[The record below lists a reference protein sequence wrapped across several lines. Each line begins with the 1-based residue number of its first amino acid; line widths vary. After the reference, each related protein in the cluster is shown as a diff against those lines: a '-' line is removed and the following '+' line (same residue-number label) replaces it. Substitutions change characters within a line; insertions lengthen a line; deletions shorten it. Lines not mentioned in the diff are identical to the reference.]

1 MRLFGDIFAF
11 KFPLAALGQAAK
23 ETIVHG
29 TRSQH
34 QKSSVHRLFKKK
46 IKKRKMEKK
55 EFLTSSSKGIGLD
68 VASNLTPYR
77 FCLSVKRLME

>member
-11 KFPLAALGQAAK
+11 KFPLAAQGQEAK

-34 QKSSVHRLFKKK
+34 QKSSVHRLFRKKK
-46 IKKRKMEKK
+46 LIKRKMEKK

-68 VASNLTPYR
+68 VASNLAPYR
-77 FCLSVKRLME
+77 FC

>member
-11 KFPLAALGQAAK
+11 KFPLAALGQEAK
-23 ETIVHG
+23 KIIVYG

-46 IKKRKMEKK
+46 NNKK
-55 EFLTSSSKGIGLD
+55 ENGKKGVLNII
-68 VASNLTPYR
+68 
-77 FCLSVKRLME
+77 

>member
-11 KFPLAALGQAAK
+11 KFPLAAQGQEAK

-46 IKKRKMEKK
+46 IIKRKMEKK
-55 EFLTSSSKGIGLD
+55 EFLTSSNKGIGFD
-68 VASNLTPYR
+68 VASNLAPYR
-77 FCLSVKRLME
+77 FC

>member
-11 KFPLAALGQAAK
+11 KFPLAALGQEAK
-23 ETIVHG
+23 KTIVHG

-34 QKSSVHRLFKKK
+34 QKSSVHRL
-46 IKKRKMEKK
+46 EKK

-68 VASNLTPYR
+68 VASNLAPYR
-77 FCLSVKRLME
+77 FC

>member
-11 KFPLAALGQAAK
+11 KFPLAALGQEAK

-34 QKSSVHRLFKKK
+34 QKSSVHRLFKKNNN
-46 IKKRKMEKK
+46 KK
-55 EFLTSSSKGIGLD
+55 ENGKKGVFNII
-68 VASNLTPYR
+68 
-77 FCLSVKRLME
+77 

>member
-11 KFPLAALGQAAK
+11 KFPLAALGQEAK
-23 ETIVHG
+23 KIIVHG

-46 IKKRKMEKK
+46 KINKK
-55 EFLTSSSKGIGLD
+55 ENGKKGVFNII
-68 VASNLTPYR
+68 
-77 FCLSVKRLME
+77 

>member
-11 KFPLAALGQAAK
+11 KFPLATLGQEGK
-23 ETIVHG
+23 KIIVHG
-29 TRSQH
+29 TRSKH

-46 IKKRKMEKK
+46 IIKMEKK

-68 VASNLTPYR
+68 VASNLAPYR
-77 FCLSVKRLME
+77 FC

>member
-11 KFPLAALGQAAK
+11 KFPLAALGQEAK
-23 ETIVHG
+23 KTIVHG

-46 IKKRKMEKK
+46 IIKRKMEKK
-55 EFLTSSSKGIGLD
+55 EFLTSSNKGIGLD
-68 VASNLTPYR
+68 VASNLAPYR
-77 FCLSVKRLME
+77 FC